1 MSMFEKDWIM
11 RQIKDL
17 TKMIAIGVLHK
28 AGPEYEIVDEQNLS
42 ESDKLHL
49 QLMKL
54 LESNRVKD
62 AMQLLQ
68 DSITNTDLDHLKV
81 AMDFYDRL
89 STLSDEKRLAAG
101 ISISDIQAGLDAVTS
116 CYGIY
121 L

>member
-1 MSMFEKDWIM
+1 MSMFEKDWLM

-28 AGPEYEIVDEQNLS
+28 AGPEYEITDEQNLS
-42 ESDKLHL
+42 ETDMLHL

-54 LESNRVKD
+54 LESNRIKE

-68 DSITNTDLDHLKV
+68 DSITGTDLDHLKV
-81 AMDFYDRL
+81 ALDFYDRL
-89 STLSDEKRLAAG
+89 GNLSDEKRMAAG
-101 ISISDIQAGLDAVTS
+101 VSVADIQAGLDAVTG